1 MSDPAVFRSCID
13 TVFQVASGDGDVPLR
28 LVEVTEDPGS
38 GPFRQFSLLF
48 HGPPEPV
55 LPQGTYEFRHQKFD
69 SDAWFMVPV
78 AGSNRERIV
87 YQVCFSV
94 PAN

>member
-1 MSDPAVFRSCID
+1 MTDPAAFRAYVD
-13 TVFQVASGDGDVPLR
+13 TVFLVALKDQEVALR
-28 LVEVTEDPGS
+28 LVEVTEDPVS

-48 HGPPEPV
+48 HGPAEPV
-55 LPQGTYEFRHQKFD
+55 LRQGTYEFRHETLK
-69 SDAWFMVPV
+69 SDAWFTVPI
-78 AGSNRERIV
+78 AGSNRDRIV